1 MKLKATKK
9 EITNNF
15 TKIYLIDYQYGFLP
29 DAFTYN
35 SGYLGWNWNAYNLGD
50 ICLIDGYRSFPKH
63 KLLPQDAKK
72 IVEEYEREVDGATF
86 SDRVNI
92 DKKYLDKF
100 VEVLSND

>member
-29 DAFTYN
+29 DAFAYN

-50 ICLIDGYRSFPKH
+50 ICLIEGNRSFPKH
-63 KLLPQDAKK
+63 ERLPKAAQQIIK
-72 IVEEYEREVDGATF
+72 EYKQEVDNATF
-86 SDRVNI
+86 SERVQI

-100 VEVLSND
+100 IEVLSND